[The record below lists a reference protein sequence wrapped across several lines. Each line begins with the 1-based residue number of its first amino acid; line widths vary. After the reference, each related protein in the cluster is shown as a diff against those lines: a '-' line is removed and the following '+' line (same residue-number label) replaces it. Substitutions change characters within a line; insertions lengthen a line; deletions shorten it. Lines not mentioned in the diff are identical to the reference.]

1 MAHSTATPEAPVINI
16 QKYETRTW
24 RSAFVHFAVDWNGT
38 IQIEDA
44 KYIAYG
50 RAVALLLINDLFMLN
65 YVKLQITQNSN
76 TAMINMLNYCLKFYV
91 IVVYL

>member
-1 MAHSTATPEAPVINI
+1 MAHSTTTPEAPVINI

-24 RSAFVHFAVDWNGT
+24 RSTFVHFAVDWNGT

-50 RAVALLLINDLFMLN
+50 RWH
-65 YVKLQITQNSN
+65 
-76 TAMINMLNYCLKFYV
+76 YC
-91 IVVYL
+91 